1 MIFIRNCGVALL
13 MTVALLLTSLAG
25 CGSSEGGPYYS
36 TTGKVTMD
44 GNPLTSATVNF
55 EPIRTGEDGPSRGA
69 IGYTNEQGNYLMV
82 VRDTKGCPVGNF
94 VVSISTY
101 AEPSGEGEGEEGEE
115 GEEEEEVTPEK
126 VPSAYQGEN
135 SKLRA
140 SVTSDG
146 DNVFNFDL
154 KSDGS

>member
-44 GNPLTSATVNF
+44 GNPLNSATVNF
-55 EPIRTGEDGPSRGA
+55 EPVRTGEGAPSRGA
-69 IGYTNEQGNYLMV
+69 IGFTNDEGNYVMV
-82 VRDTKGCPVGNF
+82 VRDTKGCPAGNF
-94 VVSISTY
+94 IVSISTY
-101 AEPSGEGEGEEGEE
+101 AEPSGEGEEGEE
-115 GEEEEEVTPEK
+115 EEEEEVTPEK
-126 VPSAYQGEN
+126 VHSAYQGEN

>member
-1 MIFIRNCGVALL
+1 MIFNRDYGFTLLAAFAL
-13 MTVALLLTSLAG
+13 ALTSLAG

-44 GNPLTSATVNF
+44 GNPLTSATVEF
-55 EPIRTGEDGPSRGA
+55 MPVRTGEGAPSRGA
-69 IGYTNEQGNYLMV
+69 IGFTNEQGNYVMV
-82 VRDTKGCPVGNF
+82 VRDTKGCIAGNF
-94 VVSISTY
+94 IVSISTY
-101 AEPSGEGEGEEGEE
+101 AEPSGEGEGEE